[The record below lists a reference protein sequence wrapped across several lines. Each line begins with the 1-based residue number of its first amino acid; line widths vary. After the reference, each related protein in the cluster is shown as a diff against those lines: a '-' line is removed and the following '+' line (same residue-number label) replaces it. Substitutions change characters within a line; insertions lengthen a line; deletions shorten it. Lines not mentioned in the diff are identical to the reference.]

1 MSKGRGKVGLLN
13 SGGVK
18 MALIFVILNSE
29 VLLNIL
35 LKLEGRMP
43 RQMVATGYIPT
54 SI

>member
-13 SGGVK
+13 SGWVK
-18 MALIFVILNSE
+18 MALIFVILN
-29 VLLNIL
+29 

-43 RQMVATGYIPT
+43 RQMVGTGYIPT

>member
-18 MALIFVILNSE
+18 MALIFVILN
-29 VLLNIL
+29 

-43 RQMVATGYIPT
+43 PQMVGTGYIPT